1 MNYHVLLFVM
11 NWLFNP
17 YIDLDFVAEQLYGGR
32 SRLHTRRLQDKL
44 KGRSVFQT
52 WETERLA
59 QLKEQLIANLLQEKG
74 IYEVA

>member
-1 MNYHVLLFVM
+1 MM

-44 KGRSVFQT
+44 KGRSMFQP

-74 IYEVA
+74 IYEVVDFLRK

>member
-1 MNYHVLLFVM
+1 M

-17 YIDLDFVAEQLYGGR
+17 FIDLDFVAQQLYGGR

-44 KGRSVFQT
+44 KGRSVFQQ
-52 WETERLA
+52 WEMERLA
-59 QLKEQLIANLLQEKG
+59 QLKEQLIANLVQEKG

>member
-1 MNYHVLLFVM
+1 MNM

-44 KGRSVFQT
+44 KGRSVFQP

>member
-1 MNYHVLLFVM
+1 M

-44 KGRSVFQT
+44 KGRSVFHP
-52 WETERLA
+52 WERERLA

-74 IYEVA
+74 IYELA

>member
-1 MNYHVLLFVM
+1 MM

-44 KGRSVFQT
+44 KGRSMFQP

>member
-1 MNYHVLLFVM
+1 M

-44 KGRSVFQT
+44 KGRSVFQQ

-59 QLKEQLIANLLQEKG
+59 HLKEQLIANLLQEKG

>member
-1 MNYHVLLFVM
+1 MM

-17 YIDLDFVAEQLYGGR
+17 YIDLDFVAQQLYGGR

-44 KGRSVFQT
+44 KGRSVFQP

>member
-1 MNYHVLLFVM
+1 M

-17 YIDLDFVAEQLYGGR
+17 YIDLDFVAQQLYGGR

-44 KGRSVFQT
+44 KGRSVFQP

>member
-1 MNYHVLLFVM
+1 MY
-11 NWLFNP
+11 WLFNP
-17 YIDLDFVAEQLYGGR
+17 FIDLDFVAQQLYGGR

-44 KGRSVFQT
+44 KGRSVFQQ

-59 QLKEQLIANLLQEKG
+59 QLREQLVANLVREKG

>member
-1 MNYHVLLFVM
+1 MRM

>member
-1 MNYHVLLFVM
+1 M

-17 YIDLDFVAEQLYGGR
+17 FIDLDFVAEQLYGGR

-44 KGRSVFQT
+44 KGRSVFQS

-59 QLKEQLIANLLQEKG
+59 QLKEQLIANLVQEKG
-74 IYEVA
+74 IYELA

>member
-1 MNYHVLLFVM
+1 M

-44 KGRSVFQT
+44 KGRSVFQP

>member
-1 MNYHVLLFVM
+1 M

-44 KGRSVFQT
+44 KGRSVFQP

-59 QLKEQLIANLLQEKG
+59 QLKEQLITNLLQEKG
-74 IYEVA
+74 IYELA

>member
-1 MNYHVLLFVM
+1 M

-44 KGRSVFQT
+44 KGRSVFQQ

-59 QLKEQLIANLLQEKG
+59 QLKEQLIANLLREKG